1 MSFDIENLLTTSKE
15 FEKKLCALS
24 ELSLTSKGNKLG
36 VKDNETYISWWFLQ
50 GLHRKI
56 YGESI
61 DKLLDF
67 FKIVFDEYFIFNVNL
82 RRAIDNINDE
92 RLLTLRREND
102 ELIKKWKDGLI
113 YLKNE
118 YKKSSSIQK
127 KMDELIIFLL

>member
-1 MSFDIENLLTTSKE
+1 MSFDIENLLSTGKG
-15 FEKKLCALS
+15 FEKKLSALS
-24 ELSLTSKGNKLG
+24 ELSTTSKGNKLG
-36 VKDNETYISWWFLQ
+36 VMDNETYISWWFLQ
-50 GLHRKI
+50 GLHRTI

-67 FKIVFDEYFIFNVNL
+67 LKIVFDEYFIFNVNL

>member
-1 MSFDIENLLTTSKE
+1 MSFDIENLLSTSKD

-24 ELSLTSKGNKLG
+24 ELSTTSKGNKLG
-36 VKDNETYISWWFLQ
+36 IRNNETYISWWFLQ
-50 GLHRKI
+50 GLHRTI

-61 DKLLDF
+61 DKLLDLLK
-67 FKIVFDEYFIFNVNL
+67 KIFDEYFIFNIDL
-82 RRAIDNINDE
+82 RRAIDIINDE

-127 KMDELIIFLL
+127 LIDELIIFLL